1 MPRLRITP
9 EEARTRN
16 VLGQLSDKSYQ
27 KYGKRLTGSTFGRMF
42 GVGERTGQNRINN
55 LDSITLLELR
65 CYVRTCNPTDAEILE
80 WFGR

>member
-1 MPRLRITP
+1 MPRHRITP

-16 VLGQLSDKSYQ
+16 ALGKLSDKSYQ
-27 KYGKRLTGSTFGRMF
+27 KYVKRLTGSTFGRMF
-42 GVGERTGQNRINN
+42 GVGERTGQNRIKN
-55 LDSITLLELR
+55 LDSTTLLELR